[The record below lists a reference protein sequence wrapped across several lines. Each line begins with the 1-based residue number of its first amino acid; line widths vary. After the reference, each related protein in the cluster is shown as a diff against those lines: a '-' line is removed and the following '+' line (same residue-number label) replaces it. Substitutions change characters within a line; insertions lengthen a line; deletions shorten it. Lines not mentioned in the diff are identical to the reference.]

1 MDVAIQGEYG
11 SFSHQ
16 AALQM
21 VPDATVVPCAYSA
34 EVFAKVVKD
43 NIAGVIPIENSLA
56 GSVVEHFDL
65 LSQNEVRIDAEFLL
79 RVRHNLIGVPRS
91 TLECIRRVSSHP
103 VALAQCR
110 RFLAGHPQMTPTPA
124 YDTAGSVKQIIER
137 GDPTEA
143 AIASSHASA
152 YYGGEVLAA
161 DIEDNPANFT
171 RFFLI
176 QSTRQAKLQTS
187 FDKVSVA
194 FIVENRPGTLVSA
207 LQVFADNHTNLNK
220 IESRPV
226 HGQPWEYV
234 FYVDYQLSS
243 PGGASAV
250 LGQLRRQCLVVKELG
265 RYQAARDPV

>member
-1 MDVAIQGEYG
+1 MEVAIQGEYG

-16 AALQM
+16 AALHM
-21 VPDATVVPCAYSA
+21 VPEATILPCAYSA

-43 NIAGVIPIENSLA
+43 NIAAVIPIENSLA

-65 LSQNEVRIDAEFLL
+65 LSQNDVRIDGELLL
-79 RVRHNLIGVPRS
+79 RIRHNLIGVPGS
-91 TLECIRRVSSHP
+91 KLECIRRVSSHP

-110 RFLAGHPQMTPTPA
+110 RFLAHHPEMTPSPA
-124 YDTAGSVKQIIER
+124 YDTAGSVKQIVQG
-137 GDPTEA
+137 GDPTA
-143 AIASSHASA
+143 GAIASLHASV
-152 YYGGEVLAA
+152 YYGGYVLAA

-176 QSTRQAKLQTS
+176 HSNREAKLQTS
-187 FDKVSVA
+187 FNKVSIA

-234 FYVDYQLSS
+234 FYVDYQVSQPGAASS
-243 PGGASAV
+243 V
-250 LGQLRRQCLVVKELG
+250 LNQLRGQCLVVKELG
-265 RYQAARDPV
+265 RYQAARDPF